1 VSHFLDVCGNENDP
15 CIYKVHF
22 RIYMLPA
29 SSWQIISLS
38 QFPFVHPSK
47 LLKTRIRKYFSS
59 NMDQL
64 PEIFPS
70 WNEWISLP
78 IRYCDLPLSSQI
90 TFTVWD
96 IGGPRKAIPV
106 GGSTFRLFGKK
117 WFVCSLFHPF
127 WIDTRD
133 QDSQEGET

>member
-1 VSHFLDVCGNENDP
+1 MSPLGVGGNKNDL
-15 CIYKVHF
+15 YMHKVHF
-22 RIYMLPA
+22 QIYMLPA

-38 QFPFVHPSK
+38 QFPFGHLSKPS
-47 LLKTRIRKYFSS
+47 KTRIREYFSLK
-59 NMDQL
+59 MDQL
-64 PEIFPS
+64 SDIYS
-70 WNEWISLP
+70 RWNEWISLP

-117 WFVCSLFHPF
+117 WFVLFSF
-127 WIDTRD
+127 
-133 QDSQEGET
+133 